1 MTGIVQ
7 ELGTPIPCAV
17 SDTTEVSD
25 VKGLIGFAAVTAGTL
40 SVADQR
46 GTFLTDFP
54 VAAGGCYG
62 FAFGTVGTLTI
73 TTAGGASG
81 TASVAQ

>member
-17 SDTTEVSD
+17 DDATAVNAA
-25 VKGLIGFAAVTAGTL
+25 KGLIGFAAVTAGTIT
-40 SVADQR
+40 VADQR
-46 GTFLTDFP
+46 GAFLTSFP

-62 FAFGTVGTLTI
+62 FAYGTVGTLTI